1 MSNPQ
6 NLVVPPLLVPME
18 FPEKIVYSDLTGDEE
33 ERFSADD
40 FSEGFSDG
48 YDSISRPSVVT
59 MFGLATLRRALDPVF
74 PSEGHLEKNNQE
86 GNTTTGQ

>member
-48 YDSISRPSVVT
+48 DDSVSRSSVVT
-59 MFGLATLRRALDPVF
+59 MFSLATLRQALDPVF
-74 PSEGHLEKNNQE
+74 P
-86 GNTTTGQ
+86 